1 MFFTIWRVFFFVENS
16 KSYKNDF
23 SWVFTERVT
32 YIYSLP
38 LQSIRVKS
46 WWLILQYRFH
56 QHPMNHHSRDRI
68 ALAWADHQ
76 TYPTLFN
83 STQNIIY
90 IPIYFKFHMQFS
102 VNYWIHLFINT
113 KLQWGNV
120 IPCWFCTFSY
130 WQRNDQ
136 SIIVMVGLF
145 EQWKTE

>member
-1 MFFTIWRVFFFVENS
+1 M
-16 KSYKNDF
+16 KLG
-23 SWVFTERVT
+23 FTERVT

-68 ALAWADHQ
+68 ALAWVDHQ

-90 IPIYFKFHMQFS
+90 FNIFYIPHAIFCKLLNRFVRQHKATVGKCDPLLILYVFLLTTKWSVYNLNGRFIWTVKDRITTKIQKYAFKK
-102 VNYWIHLFINT
+102 VIN
-113 KLQWGNV
+113 WSA
-120 IPCWFCTFSY
+120 F
-130 WQRNDQ
+130 
-136 SIIVMVGLF
+136 
-145 EQWKTE
+145 